1 MFVEQVLRQ
10 YVESP
15 VVMLDLVR
23 RPEENQ
29 PMRAACFRK
38 GVCWWRMK

>member
-15 VVMLDLVR
+15 VVMLDLCAA
-23 RPEENQ
+23 PGGKST
-29 PMRAACFRK
+29 MRAACFRK